1 MTKLQQSIM
10 LIKHIATGLMIPILS
25 VLLLQKGAT
34 MQTLPL
40 LFATFSVTVACME
53 VPSGI
58 FADMYGRKKV
68 FIMSCVLQIIAVSL
82 LFFAGNPGS
91 MALAMVFF
99 GSGRAFSSG
108 SLDALFIDQA
118 MDRQGE
124 NILVKVTAQLA
135 ILEGVGFAAGSIAG
149 GFIASV
155 TNTYL
160 SNLIVQFLLN
170 ITLVLICLLFVQEQP
185 AAHAEQQRS
194 LRDHLKEGKQLVL
207 SSRRFILIFISV
219 FVAGFAM
226 STVETYWQPTFAN
239 LSKMNN
245 VAWALGLI
253 TFAGFITAIL
263 GSTLGQMLMDKFKG
277 KWWIIYNICRTS
289 LGVTFIIYALQ
300 ESISGF
306 LTGYGVIYLFIGI
319 NSVAETTII
328 NKWTPGRMRASVL
341 SLSSLITQI
350 GVLVAS
356 VLSSLLVV
364 YLGVSGIWAISGIL
378 VGGYAL
384 ILIFAVKDR

>member
-10 LIKHIATGLMIPILS
+10 LVKHIATGLMIPILS

-194 LRDHLKEGKQLVL
+194 LKDHLKEGKQLML
-207 SSRRFILIFISV
+207 SSRKFTLIFISV

-306 LTGYGVIYLFIGI
+306 VTGYGVIYVFIGI
-319 NSVAETTII
+319 NGVVETTII

-364 YLGVSGIWAISGIL
+364 YLEVSGIWAISGIL

-384 ILIFAVKDR
+384 ILIFAAKDR

>member
-10 LIKHIATGLMIPILS
+10 LVKHIATGLMIPILS

-185 AAHAEQQRS
+185 AAHAEQQWS
-194 LRDHLKEGKQLVL
+194 LKDHLKEGKQLML
-207 SSRRFILIFISV
+207 SSRKFTLIFINV

-263 GSTLGQMLMDKFKG
+263 GSTLGQMLMYKFKG

-306 LTGYGVIYLFIGI
+306 VTGYGVIYVFIGI
-319 NSVAETTII
+319 NGVVETTSQCAF
-328 NKWTPGRMRASVL
+328 TQL
-341 SLSSLITQI
+341 S
-350 GVLVAS
+350 
-356 VLSSLLVV
+356 
-364 YLGVSGIWAISGIL
+364 YNP
-378 VGGYAL
+378 
-384 ILIFAVKDR
+384 DRGARCFRIK

>member
-10 LIKHIATGLMIPILS
+10 LVKHIATGLMIPILS

>member
-1 MTKLQQSIM
+1 M
-10 LIKHIATGLMIPILS
+10 
-25 VLLLQKGAT
+25 
-34 MQTLPL
+34 
-40 LFATFSVTVACME
+40 
-53 VPSGI
+53 
-58 FADMYGRKKV
+58 
-68 FIMSCVLQIIAVSL
+68 
-82 LFFAGNPGS
+82 
-91 MALAMVFF
+91 
-99 GSGRAFSSG
+99 
-108 SLDALFIDQA
+108 
-118 MDRQGE
+118 
-124 NILVKVTAQLA
+124 
-135 ILEGVGFAAGSIAG
+135 
-149 GFIASV
+149 
-155 TNTYL
+155 
-160 SNLIVQFLLN
+160 QFLLN

-263 GSTLGQMLMDKFKG
+263 GSTLGQMLMDKFMG
-277 KWWIIYNICRTS
+277 MWWIIYNICRTS

-306 LTGYGVIYLFIGI
+306 VAGYGVIYLFIGI
-319 NSVAETTII
+319 NGVVETTII

>member
-58 FADMYGRKKV
+58 FADMYGRKQV
-68 FIMSCVLQIIAVSL
+68 FLMSCVLQIIAALL
-82 LFFAGNPGS
+82 LFFAVNPGS

-118 MDRQGE
+118 MDHQGE
-124 NILVKVTAQLA
+124 NILAKVTAQLA

-277 KWWIIYNICRTS
+277 MWWIIYNICRTS